1 MNGPTRANQTLIAIV
16 IDLGLTL
23 AALAFATEIRPL
35 LPFGQRLTAAASEIS
50 PGVYALVAA
59 IWLLV
64 FVQLGMYSRHRST
77 KRESAA
83 ALTLAV
89 FTALLILAGALYFTY
104 RQVSRLQFVYF
115 GALDWGFLVAVRAA
129 RRWVRHSR
137 AATPRWRVLVVGSGK
152 LAGALIAKLRTDTS
166 RIAVLGV
173 IAENTGAIDPDTAG
187 QGVSLLGGLSDLTR
201 IAEQHHPD
209 EIIFAPDDRDRAQW
223 LEAIAGLEETQV
235 QISLVPD
242 ALQLAWFTTRLE
254 TVGGIPLLRLRES
267 PLDGALRVV
276 KRLMDISLSAALL
289 LVSAP
294 IGAVVAL
301 LVRLDS
307 AGPVI
312 IRQKRVGEGMRP
324 FGMFKFRTMYAGEET
339 RVPVDGRSARDGDIP
354 AKTPVDPRVTRLGRV
369 LRRFSIDELP
379 QLLNV
384 LRGEMSLVG
393 PRPELPW
400 LVDRYAAW
408 QRRRFAVPPGMTGWW
423 QISGRSE
430 RPMHLNV
437 EDDLYYIRNY
447 SLWLDVV
454 ILLRTIPVV
463 LGGRGAY

>member
-1 MNGPTRANQTLIAIV
+1 MNGPARANQTLIAIAS
-16 IDLGLTL
+16 DLALTL
-23 AALAFATEIRPL
+23 GALALASEIRPL

-59 IWLLV
+59 IWLGV
-64 FVQLGMYSRHRST
+64 FLQLGMYSRRHLT
-77 KRESAA
+77 KRESTAT
-83 ALTLAV
+83 LTLAV

-115 GALDWGFLVAVRAA
+115 GVLDWGFLVAFRAA
-129 RRWVRHSR
+129 RRWFRLNR
-137 AATPRWRVLVVGSGK
+137 ATAPRWRVLIVGSGK
-152 LAGALIAKLRTDTS
+152 LAVTLIAKLRTDSS

-173 IAENTGAIDPDTAG
+173 IAENAGASNPDTAG
-187 QGVSLLGGLSDLTR
+187 QGVSLLGGLNDLTR

-223 LEAIAGLEETQV
+223 LEAISRLEETQV

-276 KRLMDISLSAALL
+276 KRLMDIGLSATLL
-289 LVSAP
+289 IPSVP
-294 IGAVVAL
+294 IGVVIAL

-307 AGPVI
+307 AGPAI
-312 IRQKRVGEGMRP
+312 IRQTRVGEGMRP

-339 RVPVDGRSARDGDIP
+339 RVPVDGRAARVDDIP
-354 AKTPVDPRVTRLGRV
+354 AKTPTDPRVTRLGRV
-369 LRRFSIDELP
+369 LRRYSIDELP

-400 LVDRYAAW
+400 LVDRYAHW

-447 SLWLDVV
+447 SLWLDFV

>member
-1 MNGPTRANQTLIAIV
+1 VNGPARANQTLIAIAS
-16 IDLGLTL
+16 DLALTFG
-23 AALAFATEIRPL
+23 ALAIASEIRPL
-35 LPFGQRLTAAASEIS
+35 LPLGQRLTPAGSELS
-50 PGVYALVAA
+50 LGVYVLVAV
-59 IWLLV
+59 IWLGV
-64 FVQLGMYSRHRST
+64 FLQLGMYSRRWST
-77 KRESAA
+77 KRESTA
-83 ALTLAV
+83 ALTFAV

-115 GALDWGFLVAVRAA
+115 GALDWGLLVAVRAA
-129 RRWVRHSR
+129 RRWLRNRR
-137 AATPRWRVLVVGSGK
+137 AATLRWRVLVVGAGD
-152 LAGALIAKLRTDTS
+152 LAGALIAKMLADSS
-166 RIAVLGV
+166 RITVLGV
-173 IAENTGAIDPDTAG
+173 IAENAG
-187 QGVSLLGGLSDLTR
+187 VIRSDAASRGISLLGGLNDLVR

-223 LEAIAGLEETQV
+223 LEAISRLEETHV

-276 KRLMDISLSAALL
+276 KRLMDIGLSAVL
-289 LVSAP
+289 LVLSIP
-294 IGAVVAL
+294 IGAAIAL

-307 AGPVI
+307 SGPVI
-312 IRQKRVGEGMRP
+312 IRQTRVGEGMRP

-339 RVPVDGRSARDGDIP
+339 RVPANGRAARDEDIP
-354 AKTPVDPRVTRLGRV
+354 TKTPADPRVTRLGRV
-369 LRRFSIDELP
+369 LRRYSLDELP

-384 LRGEMSLVG
+384 LRGDMSLVG

-400 LVDRYAAW
+400 LVDRYAPW

-447 SLWLDVV
+447 SLWLDFV

>member
-1 MNGPTRANQTLIAIV
+1 MNGPARANQTLIAIAS
-16 IDLGLTL
+16 DLALTL
-23 AALAFATEIRPL
+23 GALALASEIRPL

-59 IWLLV
+59 IWLGV
-64 FVQLGMYSRHRST
+64 FLQLGMYSRRHLT
-77 KRESAA
+77 KRESTAT
-83 ALTLAV
+83 LTLAV

-115 GALDWGFLVAVRAA
+115 GVLDWGFLVAFRAA
-129 RRWVRHSR
+129 RRWFRHNR
-137 AATPRWRVLVVGSGK
+137 ATAPRWRVLIVGSGK
-152 LAGALIAKLRTDTS
+152 LAVTLIAKLRTDSS

-173 IAENTGAIDPDTAG
+173 IAENAGASNPDTAG
-187 QGVSLLGGLSDLTR
+187 QGVSLLGGLNDLTR

-223 LEAIAGLEETQV
+223 LEAISRLEETQV

-276 KRLMDISLSAALL
+276 KRLMDIGLSATLL
-289 LVSAP
+289 IPSVP
-294 IGAVVAL
+294 IGVVIAL

-307 AGPVI
+307 AGPAI
-312 IRQKRVGEGMRP
+312 IRQTRVGEGMRP

-339 RVPVDGRSARDGDIP
+339 RVPVDGRAARVDDIP
-354 AKTPVDPRVTRLGRV
+354 AKTPTDPRVTRLGRV
-369 LRRFSIDELP
+369 LRRYSIDELP

-400 LVDRYAAW
+400 LVDRYAHW

-447 SLWLDVV
+447 SLWLDFV

>member
-1 MNGPTRANQTLIAIV
+1 MNGPARANQTLIAIAS
-16 IDLGLTL
+16 DLALTL
-23 AALAFATEIRPL
+23 GALALASEIRPL

-59 IWLLV
+59 IWLGV
-64 FVQLGMYSRHRST
+64 FLQLGMYSRRHLT
-77 KRESAA
+77 KRESTAT
-83 ALTLAV
+83 LTLAV

-115 GALDWGFLVAVRAA
+115 GVLDWGFLVAFRAA
-129 RRWVRHSR
+129 RRWFRHNR
-137 AATPRWRVLVVGSGK
+137 ATAPRWRVLIVGSGK
-152 LAGALIAKLRTDTS
+152 LAVTLIAKLRTDSS

-173 IAENTGAIDPDTAG
+173 IAENAGASNPDTAG
-187 QGVSLLGGLSDLTR
+187 QGVSLLGGLNDLTR

-223 LEAIAGLEETQV
+223 LEAISRLEETQV

-276 KRLMDISLSAALL
+276 KRLMDVGLSATLL
-289 LVSAP
+289 IPSVP
-294 IGAVVAL
+294 IGVVIAL

-307 AGPVI
+307 AGPAI
-312 IRQKRVGEGMRP
+312 IRQTRVGEGMRP

-339 RVPVDGRSARDGDIP
+339 RVPVDGRAMRDEDIP

-369 LRRFSIDELP
+369 LRRYSIDELP

-400 LVDRYAAW
+400 LVDRYAPW

-447 SLWLDVV
+447 SLWLDAV